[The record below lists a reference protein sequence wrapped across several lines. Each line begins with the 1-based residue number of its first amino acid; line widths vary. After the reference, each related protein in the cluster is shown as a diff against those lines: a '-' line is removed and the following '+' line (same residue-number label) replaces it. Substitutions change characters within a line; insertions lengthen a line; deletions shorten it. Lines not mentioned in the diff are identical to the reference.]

1 MISPIFV
8 LEWKEFKWE
17 IRMYRILGV
26 SIFAALTV
34 SASAIAA
41 NMAPHRAVYELVS
54 DSVTEKSGIRK
65 VEGRMAYEVMGSEC
79 EGWSINY
86 RLANR
91 YSNADGSQQLYDT
104 QMTSWE
110 AGDGAEL
117 RINQKQFVDSAL
129 SQDLKITVT
138 RDKAGEGAG
147 VIASPAEK
155 TFKVPV
161 DTLFPMRH
169 QAKLLDE
176 AMKGVARDNTPMFDG
191 SDNEKTYRVVS
202 FIGREKPGKEA
213 LAKSTLKGTETLGGL
228 RAWPMT
234 MTYYP
239 GEDDKAE
246 EPVFQSNFT
255 IFENGV
261 TASMRFDYNTHTV
274 KAELS
279 KLEILPSTPC
289 K

>member
-1 MISPIFV
+1 
-8 LEWKEFKWE
+8 
-17 IRMYRILGV
+17 MYKILGV
-26 SIFAALTV
+26 SILTSFALASSV
-34 SASAIAA
+34 SAA
-41 NMAPHRAVYELVS
+41 NMAPHRAVYDLVS
-54 DSVTEKSGIRK
+54 DTVTQKSGIRK

-91 YSNADGSQQLYDT
+91 YSNTDGSQQLFDT

-117 RINQKQFVDSAL
+117 RINQKQYVDSAL

-138 RDKAGEGAG
+138 RDKSGEGAG
-147 VIASPAEK
+147 TLTSSDEK
-155 TFKVPV
+155 KFKIPV

-176 AMKGVARDNTPMFDG
+176 AAKGAVRDTTPMFDG
-191 SDNEKTYRVVS
+191 SDSDKTYRVVS
-202 FIGREKPGKEA
+202 FIGREKAGKDA
-213 LAKSTLKGTETLGGL
+213 LAKSTLKDTGPLGSL

-234 MTYYP
+234 MTYFP
-239 GEDDKAE
+239 GDNDKAE

-255 IFENGV
+255 MFENGV
-261 TASMRFDYNTHTV
+261 TSSMRFDYNTHTI

-279 KLEILPSTPC
+279 KLELLPVTPC